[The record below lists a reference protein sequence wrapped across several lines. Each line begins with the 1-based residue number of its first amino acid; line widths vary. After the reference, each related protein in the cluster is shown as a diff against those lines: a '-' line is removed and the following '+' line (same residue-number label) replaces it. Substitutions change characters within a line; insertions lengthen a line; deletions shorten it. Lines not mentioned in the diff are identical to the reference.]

1 MRGCKRHRYSVVQP
15 PTIHTF
21 KVLNMN
27 STISISTVP
36 SAFDNALNAWQDWS
50 DNTFDD
56 QYREAILTLT
66 EGLATLAG
74 YLTGFAY
81 CWSMLQL
88 VKTVRYWLAEAAQA
102 VPVLHG
108 WWVAPFVVIEPTQYP
123 EDCWQ
128 AIAPA
133 TFKAIFNDELSWAV
147 AAEERLIDIS

>member
-1 MRGCKRHRYSVVQP
+1 MHP
-15 PTIHTF
+15 LTIHTF

-36 SAFDNALNAWQDWS
+36 SAFDNALNAWQNWS
-50 DNTFDD
+50 DATFDN

-66 EGLATLAG
+66 EGLATLVG

-81 CWSMLQL
+81 WWSMLQL

-133 TFKAIFNDELSWAV
+133 TLEAIFNDELSWAV
-147 AAEERLIDIS
+147 AAEERPIDIS